1 MTVKERLIQYLLYKN
16 ISQGAFEKRVGL
28 GNGYINNIA
37 RSPSDK
43 VLQRITQVE
52 EFSDLNL
59 VWLRMGE
66 GEMLKS
72 REEEDQAHAALI
84 RLLPISAYGG
94 SLNNFVVSVKDS
106 ECERIVSPIKDV
118 DFAITVAGDSMA
130 PEFPNG
136 SQILVKKIDEKQFI
150 EWGKAYVLDTS
161 NGTVLKILNKSE
173 KDGYVR
179 CTSLNP
185 DHERY
190 APFDVPMDV
199 IYGVYRVMFIM
210 AIK

>member
-94 SLNNFVVSVKDS
+94 SLNNFVVSVKDG

-136 SQILVKKIDEKQFI
+136 S
-150 EWGKAYVLDTS
+150 
-161 NGTVLKILNKSE
+161 
-173 KDGYVR
+173 
-179 CTSLNP
+179 
-185 DHERY
+185 
-190 APFDVPMDV
+190 
-199 IYGVYRVMFIM
+199 
-210 AIK
+210 

>member
-28 GNGYINNIA
+28 GNGYINNIS

-72 REEEDQAHAALI
+72 QGLEPWTR
-84 RLLPISAYGG
+84 
-94 SLNNFVVSVKDS
+94 
-106 ECERIVSPIKDV
+106 
-118 DFAITVAGDSMA
+118 
-130 PEFPNG
+130 
-136 SQILVKKIDEKQFI
+136 
-150 EWGKAYVLDTS
+150 
-161 NGTVLKILNKSE
+161 
-173 KDGYVR
+173 
-179 CTSLNP
+179 
-185 DHERY
+185 
-190 APFDVPMDV
+190 
-199 IYGVYRVMFIM
+199 
-210 AIK
+210 